1 MTTTIEDQPQPTAQ
15 PEQRPVWD
23 QVIEELSGLE
33 GQITMII
40 GQLGTPLPRG
50 VAVFDVLV
58 QDMRARDAAG
68 RERYGVPLTAH
79 NGRDQLVDAYQ
90 ETLDAVVYM
99 RASIEESVGQVREIL
114 MRTYAI
120 QLALALSMRVAILG
134 RDAAKA
140 VDEIIAPQ

>member
-1 MTTTIEDQPQPTAQ
+1 MGTIEDQPQPTAQ

-23 QVIEELSGLE
+23 HVIEELSGLE
-33 GQITMII
+33 NQITVIVA
-40 GQLGTPLPRG
+40 QLGTPLPPG

-68 RERYGVPLTAH
+68 RERYGVPLTTR